1 MASDS
6 TLDGGPDALGSDVR
20 KPYERA
26 TMKVL
31 NVCSNFD
38 PMTGGGE
45 AERTFQMN
53 ASLLASGVAA
63 QVLTIDTALSMNR
76 KAAFGPGGVIA
87 LPCLFRRFYV
97 PKVSPRQIGELVE
110 RFDIVHLIGHWTV
123 LNALVYRAAVRANKP
138 YVICPAGALSIF
150 GRSKLLKRIYNFVI
164 GDKIIRN
171 ASMCIAVT
179 QEERAYFM
187 SAGVPADRISVIPN
201 GMSPADFLSFD
212 VHGLREK
219 YALGERPF
227 ILFLGRL
234 NTIKGPDLL
243 LEAFSRLGGQFRDFD
258 LVFVG
263 PDGGMLD
270 SLRAASRQNGVGGR
284 VHFIGYLGGA
294 EKSSAYHA
302 AELLVIPSRHEAMSI
317 VALEAGICGT
327 PVLLT
332 DQCGFNQLSDVE
344 GGWIAPATA
353 EGLQQRLEKI
363 LPDPDARRRAGQNIK
378 SYVASNYG
386 WDVVVESYRSLYSQ
400 LLSAKR
406 K

>member
-1 MASDS
+1 
-6 TLDGGPDALGSDVR
+6 
-20 KPYERA
+20 
-26 TMKVL
+26 MKVL

-38 PMTGGGE
+38 PVTGGGE

-53 ASLLASGVAA
+53 GALLTSGVVA
-63 QVLTIDTALSMNR
+63 QVLTIDIALNERR
-76 KAAFGPGGVIA
+76 KTAFGPGGVIA

-97 PKVSPRQIGELVE
+97 PKVSLAYIRELVE
-110 RFDIVHLIGHWTV
+110 KFDVVHLIGHWTV
-123 LNALVYRAAVRANKP
+123 LNALVYRAALRANKP

-150 GRSKLLKRIYNFVI
+150 GRSRILKRIYNFVV
-164 GDKIIRN
+164 GDNIVKN

-179 QEERAYFM
+179 HEEGASFLA
-187 SAGVPADRISVIPN
+187 AGVSPERICVIPN
-201 GMSPADFLSFD
+201 GIDPADFLSFD
-212 VHGLREK
+212 VPGFRKK

-227 ILFLGRL
+227 VLFLGRL
-234 NTIKGPDLL
+234 NAIKGPDLL
-243 LEAFSRLGGQFRDFD
+243 LEAFWRLGDRFRAFD

-270 SLRAASRQNGVGGR
+270 SLRSAARREGVDGR

-294 EKSSAYHA
+294 DKATAYRA

-332 DQCGFNQLSDVE
+332 DQCGFNQLAEVG

-353 EGLQQRLEKI
+353 EGLQQGLEQI
-363 LPDPDARRRAGQNIK
+363 LPDQDARRKAGHNIK
-378 SYVASNYG
+378 SYVASNFG
-386 WDVVVESYRSLYSQ
+386 WGVIVESYKSLYAR
-400 LLSAKR
+400 LLSVER

>member
-1 MASDS
+1 
-6 TLDGGPDALGSDVR
+6 
-20 KPYERA
+20 
-26 TMKVL
+26 MKVL

-53 ASLLASGVAA
+53 GSLLASGVVA
-63 QVLTIDTALSMNR
+63 QVLTIDTALSDYR
-76 KAAFGPGGVIA
+76 KKGFGPGGVIA
-87 LPCLFRRFYV
+87 LPCLWRRFYV
-97 PKVSPRQIGELVE
+97 PKVSRRYIHRLVE
-110 RFDIVHLIGHWTV
+110 DFDIVHLIGHWTV

-150 GRSKLLKRIYNFVI
+150 GRSRLLKRIYNFVI
-164 GDKIIRN
+164 GDNIVKN

-179 QEERAYFM
+179 QEETAYFIA
-187 SAGVPADRISVIPN
+187 AGVSADRISVIPN
-201 GMSPADFLSFD
+201 GINPGEFLSSD
-212 VHGLREK
+212 VPGFRKK
-219 YALGERPF
+219 YALGDRPF

-234 NTIKGPDLL
+234 NIIKGPDLL
-243 LEAFSRLGGQFRDFD
+243 LEAFSRLGDWCRDFD

-270 SLRAASRQNGVGGR
+270 SLRAASRSDGVEGR
-284 VHFIGYLGGA
+284 VHFIGYLEGA
-294 EKSSAYHA
+294 EKSTAYHA

-332 DQCGFNQLSDVE
+332 DQCGFNQLAEVG
-344 GGWIAPATA
+344 GGWIAPATT
-353 EGLQQRLEKI
+353 EGLQQRLEEI
-363 LPDPDARRRAGQNIK
+363 LPNPDARREAGQNIK
-378 SYVASNYG
+378 SYIASNYG
-386 WDVVVESYRSLYSQ
+386 WDVIVESYKNLYAR
-400 LLSAKR
+400 LLPVER

>member
-1 MASDS
+1 
-6 TLDGGPDALGSDVR
+6 
-20 KPYERA
+20 
-26 TMKVL
+26 MKIL

-53 ASLLASGVAA
+53 GALRASGAFA
-63 QVLTIDTALSMNR
+63 QVLTIDTALSDRR
-76 KAAFGPGGVIA
+76 KGAFGPEGVIS

-97 PKVSPRQIGELVE
+97 PKVSPRYINELVE
-110 RFDIVHLIGHWTV
+110 KFDIVHLIGHWTV

-150 GRSKLLKRIYNFVI
+150 GRSRVLKRIYNFVV
-164 GDKIIRN
+164 GDSIIKN

-179 QEERAYFM
+179 QEEGAYFIA
-187 SAGVPADRISVIPN
+187 AGVSPERVCVIPN
-201 GMSPADFLSFD
+201 GIDPGDFLSFD
-212 VHGLREK
+212 VAGLRK
-219 YALGERPF
+219 QYTLGERPF
-227 ILFLGRL
+227 VLFLGRL
-234 NTIKGPDLL
+234 NAIKGPDLL
-243 LEAFSRLGGQFRDFD
+243 LEAFSRLAARFRDFD

-270 SLRAASRQNGVGGR
+270 SLMAASRREGLEGR
-284 VHFIGYLGGA
+284 VHFIGYLGGT
-294 EKSSAYHA
+294 EKSTAYHA

-332 DQCGFNQLSDVE
+332 DQCGFNQLSEVG
-344 GGWIAPATA
+344 GGWVAPATA
-353 EGLQQRLEKI
+353 EGLQRALEEI
-363 LPDPDARRRAGQNIK
+363 LPNPEARHKAGQNIK

-386 WDVVVESYRSLYSQ
+386 WDVIVESYKSLYAR
-400 LLSAKR
+400 LLPVER

>member
-1 MASDS
+1 
-6 TLDGGPDALGSDVR
+6 
-20 KPYERA
+20 
-26 TMKVL
+26 MKIL

-53 ASLLASGVAA
+53 GSLLSAGAFA
-63 QVLTIDTALSMNR
+63 QVLTIDTGLSDHR
-76 KAAFGPGGVIA
+76 KTAFGPEGVIA

-97 PKVSPRQIGELVE
+97 PRVSLRYIQELVE
-110 RFDIVHLIGHWTV
+110 KFDVVHLIGHWTV
-123 LNALVYRAAVRANKP
+123 LNALVYRAARRANKP

-150 GRSKLLKRIYNFVI
+150 GRSKILKRIYNFVV
-164 GDKIIRN
+164 GDNIIRN
-171 ASMCIAVT
+171 ASVCIAVT
-179 QEERAYFM
+179 QEERGYFM
-187 SAGVPADRISVIPN
+187 AAGVSPDRICVIPN
-201 GMSPADFLSFD
+201 GIAPGDFLSFD
-212 VHGLREK
+212 VPGFRKK
-219 YALGERPF
+219 YALGDRPF
-227 ILFLGRL
+227 LLFLGRL
-234 NTIKGPDLL
+234 NAIKGPDLL
-243 LEAFSRLGGQFRDFD
+243 LEAFSALGDQFREFD

-270 SLRAASRQNGVGGR
+270 SLKAISRQKAMDVR

-294 EKSSAYHA
+294 EKATAYHA

-332 DQCGFNQLSDVE
+332 DQCGFNQLSE
-344 GGWIAPATA
+344 IGGGWVAPATA
-353 EGLQQRLEKI
+353 EGLQQGLEGI
-363 LPDPDARRRAGQNIK
+363 LASPDARRSAGQKIK

-386 WDVVVESYRSLYSQ
+386 WGVIVESYKSLYAG
-400 LLSAKR
+400 LLSVER

>member
-1 MASDS
+1 MN
-6 TLDGGPDALGSDVR
+6 
-20 KPYERA
+20 
-26 TMKVL
+26 VL
-31 NVCSNFD
+31 NVCANFD
-38 PMTGGGE
+38 PRTGGGE

-53 ASLLASGVAA
+53 GALLASGTVA
-63 QVLTIDTALSMNR
+63 QVLTIDTALSDGR
-76 KAAFGPGGVIA
+76 KTAFGSEGVIA

-97 PKVSPRQIGELVE
+97 PKVSPRYIPELVKS
-110 RFDIVHLIGHWTV
+110 FDIVHLIGHWTV
-123 LNALVYRAAVRANKP
+123 LNALVCRAAVRANKP

-150 GRSKLLKRIYNFVI
+150 GRSRILKRIYNFVV
-164 GDKIIRN
+164 GDNIVKN

-179 QEERAYFM
+179 QEEGAYFIA
-187 SAGVPADRISVIPN
+187 AGVSPDRVCVIPN
-201 GMSPADFLSFD
+201 GIDPEDFLSSD
-212 VHGLREK
+212 VPGFRKK

-227 ILFLGRL
+227 MLFLGRL
-234 NTIKGPDLL
+234 NAIKGPDLL
-243 LEAFSRLGGQFRDFD
+243 LEAFCRLRDRFPDFD

-270 SLRAASRQNGVGGR
+270 SLRAASRREGVEGR

-332 DQCGFNQLSDVE
+332 DQCGFNQLSEVG
-344 GGWIAPATA
+344 GGWVAPATVG
-353 EGLQQRLEKI
+353 GLQQALQEI
-363 LPDPDARRRAGQNIK
+363 LPNPDARRKAGQNIK
-378 SYVASNYG
+378 TYVASNYG
-386 WDVVVESYRSLYSQ
+386 WDVIVESYKSLYAR
-400 LLSAKR
+400 LLPVER